1 MPTSTLHHP
10 LKRPFNLR
18 ALACALALLSTS
30 ALAEVNV
37 LHPASS
43 VQPGAPLTLTLLI
56 DNPTQSNLP
65 VAIPGQIQATVSN
78 ADFPNLAPF
87 TLTRVGNSGDSV
99 TLKPG
104 EFRRVAY
111 STALP
116 TTLRGAV
123 RVQVI
128 GFDTAP
134 VLIAIDQGDK
144 ATLKAKVDA
153 EKAAQ
158 AEAANTKATDNLVQY
173 GAAAPTTETA
183 AVAAAQVA
191 TPGALDT
198 DTAALLRTTESRLS
212 GYEPMYFAVGK
223 NGDWN
228 AKFQI
233 SFKYRLMLPA
243 DPASRAFLDNLY
255 FAYSQRSFWNLSAKS
270 HPFDDSSYMP
280 SLFYYTPDTGI
291 QASWYQRMG
300 LEAGLRH
307 ESNGKGDPG
316 SRSFNSVYV
325 QPILHFGDPTKNE
338 WVVAPKLY
346 WYPIDSDNPD
356 MRNYRG
362 YVDLNVSY
370 GNANGWQFATTLRK
384 GTKSD
389 YGSAE
394 FQATY
399 PVARIWRGLG
409 GYLFADYF
417 TGYGEDLEG
426 YNAHTNQVRV
436 GYSITRWAW

>member
-1 MPTSTLHHP
+1 M
-10 LKRPFNLR
+10 
-18 ALACALALLSTS
+18 STS

-212 GYEPMYFAVGK
+212 GYEPMYFAV
-223 NGDWN
+223 
-228 AKFQI
+228 AK
-233 SFKYRLMLPA
+233 KMA
-243 DPASRAFLDNLY
+243 TG
-255 FAYSQRSFWNLSAKS
+255 
-270 HPFDDSSYMP
+270 MP
-280 SLFYYTPDTGI
+280 S
-291 QASWYQRMG
+291 
-300 LEAGLRH
+300 
-307 ESNGKGDPG
+307 
-316 SRSFNSVYV
+316 SRS
-325 QPILHFGDPTKNE
+325 
-338 WVVAPKLY
+338 A
-346 WYPIDSDNPD
+346 
-356 MRNYRG
+356 
-362 YVDLNVSY
+362 LNI
-370 GNANGWQFATTLRK
+370 G
-384 GTKSD
+384 
-389 YGSAE
+389 
-394 FQATY
+394 
-399 PVARIWRGLG
+399 
-409 GYLFADYF
+409 
-417 TGYGEDLEG
+417 
-426 YNAHTNQVRV
+426 
-436 GYSITRWAW
+436 